1 MEFFSLQ
8 DHEPLPFQL
17 QTPCWDLWISGE
29 EHSRKTSSSFQKHY
43 KLQLTTHGQKLDSPG
58 IAKKSKEFF
67 PATTTS
73 NLQRH
78 PSSPGYRNPEPSS
91 PAPMPSLFKKHLL
104 RSFLTRL
111 FSSLS
116 TCAKPLALLP
126 SALPPPPFTF
136 FEMSTC
142 CLFSLCTLSGSA
154 AESV

>member
-1 MEFFSLQ
+1 
-8 DHEPLPFQL
+8 
-17 QTPCWDLWISGE
+17 
-29 EHSRKTSSSFQKHY
+29 
-43 KLQLTTHGQKLDSPG
+43 
-58 IAKKSKEFF
+58 
-67 PATTTS
+67 
-73 NLQRH
+73 
-78 PSSPGYRNPEPSS
+78 
-91 PAPMPSLFKKHLL
+91 MPSLFKKHLL

-154 AESV
+154 AESVWAQWQPNQHCEISTASRSHLQIHIQVPKSLSLREPSEGCEWMGLTYQQGLPRWLSIKESACKAGDTVSIPGSGRCPGERNGNPL